1 MTDNLPARVAA
12 LELLVEQLVYERVMM
27 TDSPDTAVRT
37 AMGMLTQMASERP
50 GVPHEAVGAI
60 ADVLAAVMLR
70 LEQGDRQD
78 DLPPMRWGE

>member
-12 LELLVEQLVYERVMM
+12 LELLVEQLIYERVMM

-50 GVPHEAVGAI
+50 GVPPAAVGAL
-60 ADVLAAVMLR
+60 ADVLAQVMMR
-70 LEQGDRQD
+70 LEESR
-78 DLPPMRWGE
+78 